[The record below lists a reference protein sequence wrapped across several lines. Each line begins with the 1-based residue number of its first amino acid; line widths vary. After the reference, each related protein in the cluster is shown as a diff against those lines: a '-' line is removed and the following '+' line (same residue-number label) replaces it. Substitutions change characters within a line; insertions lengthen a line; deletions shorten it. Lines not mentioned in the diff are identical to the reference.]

1 MYLFYTNEYRRG
13 RKHSRELLAKSIA
26 MLTEQLANAE
36 STADSSSPEDSSEI
50 CLSKELYCMSQEEL
64 LIYIEKNIG
73 ENQNG
78 KPCIA
83 GVPDYSISHS
93 ENTWAIAF
101 ADVPCG
107 LDIQY
112 NRAAKLMSIAERFY
126 AEEEL
131 LYVKR
136 LNARKEDEFFRIWA
150 RHEAVIKAAGGTVF
164 DEGSST
170 LNYEVVYCG
179 GIWRLYDVDFGCRGN
194 EPVPKAAVAVRGDS
208 ALRNVNDVN
217 LIRL

>member
-13 RKHSRELLAKSIA
+13 RKHSRELLAKSIT
-26 MLTEQLANAE
+26 MLNEQLANAE
-36 STADSSSPEDSSEI
+36 STADSSSPEDNSEI

-64 LIYIEKNIG
+64 LIYIEKNIE

-112 NRAAKLMSIAERFY
+112 NRAVKLMRIAERFY

-131 LYVKR
+131 
-136 LNARKEDEFFRIWA
+136 
-150 RHEAVIKAAGGTVF
+150 
-164 DEGSST
+164 
-170 LNYEVVYCG
+170 
-179 GIWRLYDVDFGCRGN
+179 
-194 EPVPKAAVAVRGDS
+194 
-208 ALRNVNDVN
+208 
-217 LIRL
+217 

>member
-1 MYLFYTNEYRRG
+1 MSDIKGVSCNAEVTIMYLFYTNEYRRG

-83 GVPDYSISHS
+83 GFPYYSI
-93 ENTWAIAF
+93 
-101 ADVPCG
+101 
-107 LDIQY
+107 
-112 NRAAKLMSIAERFY
+112 
-126 AEEEL
+126 
-131 LYVKR
+131 
-136 LNARKEDEFFRIWA
+136 
-150 RHEAVIKAAGGTVF
+150 
-164 DEGSST
+164 
-170 LNYEVVYCG
+170 
-179 GIWRLYDVDFGCRGN
+179 
-194 EPVPKAAVAVRGDS
+194 
-208 ALRNVNDVN
+208 
-217 LIRL
+217 